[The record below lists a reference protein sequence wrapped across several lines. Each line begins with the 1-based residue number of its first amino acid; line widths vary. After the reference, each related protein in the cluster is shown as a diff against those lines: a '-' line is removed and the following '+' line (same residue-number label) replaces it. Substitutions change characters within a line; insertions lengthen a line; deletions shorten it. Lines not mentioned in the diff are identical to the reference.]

1 MNIQASTRSL
11 RETDAP
17 ALVVTV
23 FKDEKAD
30 AAGLLQELDSL
41 SGGVVRSIFE
51 GEEIKG
57 KEGETAF
64 VHLAPNENL
73 RASRLLLVGAG
84 AKDEYNAAK
93 VANVAGTAARFLRSK
108 GVKSFAFAPR
118 CDADDAV
125 LVAQTAAQ
133 GAITSLFELDKY
145 RTKDREER
153 IIEGFTLV
161 VENGDEA
168 ALNRGVERGKIIGD
182 SMNFTRELSN
192 EPGNFLTPTEMA
204 RRAQAMAQET
214 GLKCEIFEEADC
226 EKMGMGSFL
235 SVARGSEEPAKFIV
249 LRYEPNGNASNQ
261 NGKYLALVGKGIT
274 FDTGGI
280 SLKDPEGMDAMKYDM
295 TGGGTVLGTMRAIA
309 LLKPSIPVLGIV
321 AATENMPDGKATKPG
336 DIVRAMNGKTIEV
349 LNTDAEGRLV
359 LADAVAYAKEQGATD
374 IIDMATLTG
383 AVIIA
388 LGDINTAVLGDQPL
402 VDEIIESGKEVGE
415 KFWQLPL
422 DKEYFELIK
431 SPTADI
437 KNIGTGRK
445 AGTIIGAAFIKEF
458 AEDVNWAHLDIAGTA
473 WNDSERPFRSKGPSG
488 VAIRTLINIVEKR
501 AGGQ

>member
-17 ALVVTV
+17 ALVVAV

-30 AAGLLQELDSL
+30 SGLLQELDGL
-41 SGGVVRSIFE
+41 SNGVLRSIFD

-64 VHLAPNENL
+64 VHLPPTENL
-73 RASRLLLVGAG
+73 RANRLLLVGAG
-84 AKDEYNAAK
+84 AKEDYNAAK
-93 VANVAGTAARFLRSK
+93 VAVVAGTAARALRGKS
-108 GVKSFAFAPR
+108 VKRFAFAPR
-118 CDADDAV
+118 CENDDAV
-125 LVAQTAAQ
+125 KVAQNAAQ

-161 VENGDEA
+161 VEGGDEN
-168 ALNRGVERGKIIGD
+168 ALNRGIERGKIIGD
-182 SMNFTRELSN
+182 SMNFTRDLSN
-192 EPGNFLTPTEMA
+192 EPGNYLTPTELA
-204 RRAQAMAQET
+204 RRAQEMAQET
-214 GLKCEIFEEADC
+214 GLKCEVLEEADC
-226 EKMGMGSFL
+226 EKLGMGSFL

-249 LRYEPNGNASNQ
+249 LRYDPQGGSTVG

-280 SLKDPEGMDAMKYDM
+280 SLKDPENMDAMKYDM
-295 TGGGTVLGTMRAIA
+295 TGGGTVVGTMRAIA
-309 LLKPSIPVLGIV
+309 LLKPSISVLGVV

-336 DIVRAMNGKTIEV
+336 DIVKAMSGKTIEV

-359 LADAVAYAKEQGATD
+359 LADAVYYAKEQGATD

-402 VDEIIESGKEVGE
+402 VDEIINSGKEVGE

-422 DKEYFELIK
+422 DREYFDLIK
-431 SPTADI
+431 SPIADI
-437 KNIGTGRK
+437 KNIGAGRK

-473 WNDSERPFRSKGPSG
+473 WNDSERPHRSKGPSG
-488 VAIRTLINIVEKR
+488 VCIRTMINIVEKR
-501 AGGQ
+501 ANGQ